1 MGTDK
6 SAGSA
11 GSASAVG
18 TRVRTAVIGVGHLGR
33 HHARLMK
40 EVPGAELVAVV
51 DSRLDQARTVAE
63 PLGVPVFASADEL
76 PDDVAAVS
84 VAVPTSAH
92 HAVVCPLLERG
103 LHVLVEKPMAAT
115 LDEARA
121 MAALAQA
128 RKLVLQVGHVERFN
142 PALAVAREL
151 GVKPRFIEAN
161 RLAPFTYR
169 ALDTS
174 VVMDLMIHDIDIVME
189 LAGAPLDRVEAVG
202 SRVLGRHTDIA
213 NARLTFKNGCV
224 ANVTASR
231 VSFEPLRRTK
241 LFGDDTFLSLDFAT
255 RRAFVVSMAK
265 GFDPGSLG
273 PEGATRFPP
282 KGSFKEFVQQGLMD
296 LREIDMDES
305 NPLLSELT
313 AFVFAV
319 RAARG
324 DPKLPSPAVG
334 ATSKAAANAIQ
345 HGTAQQGVSAESGL
359 RAMEV
364 ALKISQAIDGHRWS

>member
-1 MGTDK
+1 VAT
-6 SAGSA
+6 
-11 GSASAVG
+11 ASAPL
-18 TRVRTAVIGVGHLGR
+18 RAAVIGVGHLGR

-40 EVPGAELVAVV
+40 EVPGVELVAVV
-51 DSRLDQARTVAE
+51 DSRPGQAQEVAA
-63 PLGVPVFASADEL
+63 PLGVPAFASADEL
-76 PDDVAAVS
+76 PADVAAVS

-115 LDEARA
+115 LEQARG
-121 MAALAQA
+121 MAALA
-128 RKLVLQVGHVERFN
+128 RDRGLVLQVGHVERFN

-174 VVMDLMIHDIDIVME
+174 VVMDLMIHDIDIVLE
-189 LAGAPLDRVEAVG
+189 LAGAPLERLEAVG
-202 SRVLGRHTDIA
+202 SRVLGRHVDIA
-213 NARLTFKNGCV
+213 NARLSFENGCV
-224 ANVTASR
+224 ANITASR

-241 LFGDDTFLSLDFAT
+241 LFGDDIFVSLDFAT
-255 RRAFVVSMAK
+255 RRAFVVRMAE
-265 GFDPGSLG
+265 GFDKGSLS
-273 PEGATRFPP
+273 PEAATRFPP
-282 KGSFKEFVQQGLMD
+282 KGSFREFVQQGLMD
-296 LREIDMDES
+296 LREIDMDEA

-313 AFVFAV
+313 AFASAV

-324 DPKLPSPAVG
+324 EPQPAFDPGRAASPAVV
-334 ATSKAAANAIQ
+334 NAIR
-345 HGTAQQGVSAESGL
+345 HGSALQGVSAEAGL

-364 ALKISQAIDGHRWS
+364 ALRVSRAIEGHRWT

>member
-1 MGTDK
+1 
-6 SAGSA
+6 
-11 GSASAVG
+11 
-18 TRVRTAVIGVGHLGR
+18 
-33 HHARLMK
+33 MK

-51 DSRLDQARTVAE
+51 DSRLDQARAVAE
-63 PLGVPVFASADEL
+63 PLGVPALASADEL

-103 LHVLVEKPMAAT
+103 LHVLVEKPMAGT

-121 MAALAQA
+121 MAALARDRQ
-128 RKLVLQVGHVERFN
+128 LVLQVGHVERFN

-174 VVMDLMIHDIDIVME
+174 VVMDLMIHDIDIVMD

-202 SRVLGRHTDIA
+202 SRVLGRHVDIA
-213 NARLTFKNGCV
+213 NARMTFKNGCV

-241 LFGDDTFLSLDFAT
+241 VFCDDVFLSMDFST
-255 RRAFVVSMAK
+255 RRAFVVRMAE
-265 GFDPGSLG
+265 GFDPGSLS
-273 PEGATRFPP
+273 PEAATRFPP

-296 LREIDMDES
+296 LREIDMDEA

-313 AFVFAV
+313 AFVAAV

-324 DPKLPSPAVG
+324 EPKAVAPPGG

-345 HGTAQQGVSAESGL
+345 HGSVLQGVSAEAGL

-364 ALKISQAIDGHRWS
+364 ALRVTEAIDGHRWS